1 VWWRASPGC
10 REAKDYVDFR
20 VRGILTMVRRVE
32 SVANASSEKWGD
44 KNAICDVRRNVR
56 HLRESLED
64 MAVAK

>member
-1 VWWRASPGC
+1 VTIRTDV
-10 REAKDYVDFR
+10 AKP
-20 VRGILTMVRRVE
+20 RVE

-44 KNAICDVRRNVR
+44 KNAIRDVRRNVR